1 MGTLKILS
9 KSSNNSYSYVDG
21 TDTKLTVNGNFE
33 VDEQGR
39 KLVQANGTIA
49 YNGQQIATFATSTYN
64 GVVQYQ
70 LSGMT
75 SDNTEKAYTA
85 LAGVQDEFKTLIE
98 GTAESD
104 ASGSTEPASSA
115 ESEK

>member
-21 TDTKLTVNGNFE
+21 TDTKLTVNGNIE
-33 VDEQGR
+33 VDERQKR
-39 KLVQANGTIA
+39 VLSANGNIFYGGLSIA
-49 YNGQQIATFATSTYN
+49 SFNTSMYNDIL
-64 GVVQYQ
+64 QYQ
-70 LSGMT
+70 LYGLT
-75 SDNTEKAYTA
+75 SDNTEKACTA
-85 LAGVQDEFKTLIE
+85 LTGVQEQLKTLIE